1 MLSRKTSQNDVD
13 WAVIL
18 FVEFNLKKLQYYMNF
33 KKNVNVKCYSTNILY
48 AYSFY
53 IIINICSCFNENN
66 IEYLKSLNK
75 KWALKIKIEIRNI
88 FHTTCFTFFDKIYC
102 FTFLLHFVQEC
113 RLLAWVEKLVLYN
126 IFIAIVNLPQ
136 NYFIHALTLH
146 KRA

>member
-53 IIINICSCFNENN
+53 IINICSCFNENN

>member
-1 MLSRKTSQNDVD
+1 
-13 WAVIL
+13 
-18 FVEFNLKKLQYYMNF
+18 MNF

-75 KWALKIKIEIRNI
+75 KWALKTKIEIRNI